1 MDHLRS
7 RKMTRI
13 HKEGHSFLFFLFL
26 CLLGINLLLYVFNF
40 SQIILCISVAISA
53 INFIFF
59 LQFFRHPFINK
70 NINKNKI
77 ISPANGKVVFI
88 GETYEDEFFNDKKI
102 MVSIFMS
109 PFDVHLNRY
118 PISGKIKYYKYHK
131 GKYLVAWH
139 PKSSSLNERTTTVIE
154 NKNTSILVR
163 QIAGFV
169 ARRIVNYSKLG
180 INVNQSSQLG
190 FIKFGS
196 RADIFLPLNSKVNI
210 KLNQKTVGGETEI
223 AQLN

>member
-1 MDHLRS
+1 MA
-7 RKMTRI
+7 RI

-40 SQIILCISVAISA
+40 SQIILCVSVSISA
-53 INFIFF
+53 LNFIFF
-59 LQFFRHPFINK
+59 LQFFRNPLINK
-70 NINKNKI
+70 NTEKNKI

-88 GETYEDEFFNDKKI
+88 GESHEYEFFNEKKI

-139 PKSSSLNERTTTVIE
+139 PKSSLLNERTTTVIE
-154 NKNTSILVR
+154 NKNISILVR

-180 INVNQSSQLG
+180 DSVNQADQLG

-196 RADIFLPLNSKVNI
+196 RADIFLPINTKVNV
-210 KLNQKTVGGETEI
+210 KLNQKTVGGVTEI
-223 AQLN
+223 AELN